1 MTKINICIDPEKEIG
16 ISGYGHLA
24 LDNISNIVNGSAED
38 IIFKY
43 ADEIDPDVRSGLTV
57 ELLKKIRHQ
66 GTLTLEFLNVGLV
79 GKNIYNGSINGLM
92 LSKIMGKKKSFIFL
106 SEIEELIE
114 SIPKFFIKN
123 KYNMNNNIVVVIIKD
138 VKS

>member
-16 ISGYGHLA
+16 ISGYVHLA